1 MSFEDRSKLLTRS
14 EEDTI
19 YANYFYAKCF
29 EEYKKKRGIPK
40 SAPASFD
47 TNTAALNL
55 NC

>member
-29 EEYKKKRGIPK
+29 EEYKKSGAFRKVPLQ
-40 SAPASFD
+40 
-47 TNTAALNL
+47 ALTQTL
-55 NC
+55 LL